1 MTRMLAKQRGH
12 RGLGFPKLGAGKE
25 ARGGETLGR
34 WVEGSVDWGF
44 PTTVNS
50 ARPGGVPKPDQRS
63 QHRES
68 KVFGHRCHPR
78 SGRAR
83 GEGGKKTSFTS
94 ERGCPEAAFVLME
107 RFVLSASQQNTS
119 TPVDTC
125 VALGQHCCK
134 QSHTRI
140 IHAPKHD
147 SEKWC
152 AEGTPSPAV

>member
-1 MTRMLAKQRGH
+1 MIERKKDGKMMTRMLAKQRGH

-44 PTTVNS
+44 PTTANS

-68 KVFGHRCHPR
+68 KVFGHHCHPR

-94 ERGCPEAAFVLME
+94 ERGCPEAAFVLIGE
-107 RFVLSASQQNTS
+107 ICFVCFPAK
-119 TPVDTC
+119 
-125 VALGQHCCK
+125 HF
-134 QSHTRI
+134 
-140 IHAPKHD
+140 HACGHGCRA
-147 SEKWC
+147 W
-152 AEGTPSPAV
+152 AAVLQAITYKNYPCSKA